1 MGVNTYFKM
10 TQTEIL
16 EITKRRPSVHELYYG
31 AFIQEPIL
39 ISKDLFA
46 IPLKPIGFNSQ
57 SNYLGQY
64 ALEIANAHL
73 DKDGLNNLISQGSNA
88 FPVVAV
94 VCLLDK
100 DAAPE
105 ELEANSRV
113 KLNQANRILSWA
125 SGDNISSFGILTQG
139 LNESFFRLVIPHSNN
154 RQRFGFGNIGQ
165 DFQNQIS
172 NLIKTIDED
181 EHFNF
186 GISIFQDALR
196 EVNPKFKIARFFSCL
211 ECFAH
216 KIKSKE
222 RPSRKAVKYLL
233 GLEDGAISE
242 VHINGAKYRYDV
254 IEIAGRIRDKL
265 FHGVQF
271 TQDDLIVEAK
281 AAFELYEKHPEQIA
295 SLMQSYCEL
304 EIARWSNGT
313 SKGLKPVD

>member
-1 MGVNTYFKM
+1 M
-10 TQTEIL
+10 TQAEIL

-31 AFIQEPIL
+31 SFIQEPIL
-39 ISKDLFA
+39 LSKNLFA

-64 ALEIANAHL
+64 ALEIADAPL
-73 DKDGLNNLISQGSNA
+73 DVDGLNNLIAQGSNA
-88 FPVVAV
+88 LPVVAIV
-94 VCLLDK
+94 YLLDI
-100 DAAPE
+100 DAPPE
-105 ELEANSRV
+105 ELEANSRE

-125 SGDNISSFGILTQG
+125 SGDNITPFGILTLR
-139 LNESFFRLVIPHSNN
+139 LNESFFRLVIPHSNYKV
-154 RQRFGFGNIGQ
+154 RLGFGNTEQ

-172 NLIKTIDED
+172 NLIKAIEED
-181 EHFNF
+181 EYFNF

-211 ECFAH
+211 ECFAY
-216 KIKSKE
+216 KIKSKK

-233 GLEDGAISE
+233 GLEDGAVSE
-242 VHINGAKYRYDV
+242 VHINEVKYRYDV

-271 TQDDLIVEAK
+271 SQDDLIAEAK
-281 AAFELYEKHPEQIA
+281 SVFELYEKYPDQIA
-295 SLMQSYCEL
+295 SSMQSFCEM

-313 SKGLKPVD
+313 SQGLKKPLD